1 MLKRRIHNP
10 YSFAWALM
18 PGGAALDLTGRELRL
33 FMASPLDTV
42 EITGFEVAENVISWT
57 WAGAD
62 QKYLG
67 KYDAVLVEVREA
79 GPVTIDTQAAIELV
93 AHTWEESELP
103 AGVIELVTP
112 VSLIPGPPGRKGDTG
127 DDGRGIE
134 SADFDENYRLVITF
148 TDGTTWTSEES
159 LRGPQGTPGRDSTVP
174 GPPGADGGL
183 LFPTFEIDAAM
194 HLQMSDNDAAV
205 EDRFS
210 IDQAG
215 HLNVNF

>member
-1 MLKRRIHNP
+1 MIKRRIHNP

-42 EITGFEVAENVISWT
+42 EISGFEVAENVISWT

-93 AHTWEESELP
+93 AHSWEETELP
-103 AGVIELVTP
+103 ADVIELTTA
-112 VSLIPGPPGRKGDTG
+112 VSVIPGPPGR
-127 DDGRGIE
+127 GIQGVT
-134 SADFDENYRLVITF
+134 FDEEGHMTITF
-148 TDGTTWTSEES
+148 TDGETWTSEDS
-159 LRGPQGTPGRDSTVP
+159 FMGPQGRPGDPGADSTVP
-174 GPPGADGGL
+174 GPPGPAGGL
-183 LFPTFEIDAAM
+183 LYPTFEVDAAM

-205 EDRFS
+205 EDRFEL
-210 IDQAG
+210 DADG
-215 HLNVNF
+215 HLNVNL

>member
-1 MLKRRIHNP
+1 MIKRRIHNP
-10 YSFAWALM
+10 YSFAWGLT

-33 FMASPLDTV
+33 FMASPLDAV

-93 AHTWEESELP
+93 AHSWEETELP
-103 AGVIELVTP
+103 ADVIELTTA
-112 VSLIPGPPGRKGDTG
+112 VSVIPGPPGR
-127 DDGRGIE
+127 GIQGVT
-134 SADFDENYRLVITF
+134 FDEEGHMTITF
-148 TDGTTWTSEES
+148 TDGASWTSEDS
-159 LRGPQGTPGRDSTVP
+159 FKGPQGEPGEDSTVP
-174 GPPGADGGL
+174 GPPGPTGPAGGL
-183 LFPTFEIDAAM
+183 LYPTFEVDAAM

-205 EDRFS
+205 EDRFEL
-210 IDQAG
+210 DADG
-215 HLNVNF
+215 HLNVNI